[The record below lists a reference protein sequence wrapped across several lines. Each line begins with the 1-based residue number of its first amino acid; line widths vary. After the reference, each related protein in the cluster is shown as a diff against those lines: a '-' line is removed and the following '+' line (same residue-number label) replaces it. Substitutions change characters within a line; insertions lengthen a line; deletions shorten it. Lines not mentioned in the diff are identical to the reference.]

1 MLADVLETRVR
12 KEKELEYYQKE
23 LEKLQEKM
31 FFIKKDIDITN
42 LIIDMIEKENVIDIR
57 QHMLE
62 KKKMTEKQ
70 ERYHEWILRKL
81 REMRDSDNETDK

>member
-1 MLADVLETRVR
+1 MPQPPKIIMLADILETRVR

-23 LEKLQEKM
+23 LEKLKEKM
-31 FFIKKDIDITN
+31 FFIQKDIDVTN

-62 KKKMTEKQ
+62 KK
-70 ERYHEWILRKL
+70 
-81 REMRDSDNETDK
+81 DD

>member
-62 KKKMTEKQ
+62 KKDD
-70 ERYHEWILRKL
+70 W
-81 REMRDSDNETDK
+81 

>member
-1 MLADVLETRVR
+1 MPQPPKIIMLADVLETRVR

-62 KKKMTEKQ
+62 K
-70 ERYHEWILRKL
+70 
-81 REMRDSDNETDK
+81 RDD

>member
-62 KKKMTEKQ
+62 KK
-70 ERYHEWILRKL
+70 
-81 REMRDSDNETDK
+81 DD